1 MNNDL
6 YNSAKGEIEFPK
18 DKQEHMRLCFHKVQG
33 ADENTEGFNRN
44 KELQNQNFIEY
55 KQLKRIKNF
64 FDNFDGNHTDAPFI
78 LNGGV
83 EIKNWVNNELRKMRE
98 YGKMTKTNKMNA
110 GMQNQFL
117 KPHEK
122 KNFTNVRP
130 SQEHTKTVDR
140 YNAAVTESLKR
151 INELISKI

>member
-18 DKQEHMRLCFHKVQG
+18 DKQEHMKICFQRVKG

-151 INELISKI
+151 INEIISKI